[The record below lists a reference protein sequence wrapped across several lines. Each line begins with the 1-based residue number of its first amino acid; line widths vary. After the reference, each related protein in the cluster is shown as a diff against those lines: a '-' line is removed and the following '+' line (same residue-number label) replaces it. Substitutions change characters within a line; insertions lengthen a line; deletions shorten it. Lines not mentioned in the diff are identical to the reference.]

1 MAGRME
7 GKVAIVTGGK
17 SGMGLATVEMFVEE
31 GARVMIAAAV
41 KNVDKRLLTGFVK
54 TPPLYKL
61 M

>member
-54 TPPLYKL
+54 TPASYKL